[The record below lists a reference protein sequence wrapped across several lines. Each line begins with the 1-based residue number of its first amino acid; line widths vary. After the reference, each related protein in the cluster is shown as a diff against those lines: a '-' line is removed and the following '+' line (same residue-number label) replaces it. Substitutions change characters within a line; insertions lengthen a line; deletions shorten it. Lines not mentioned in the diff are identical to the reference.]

1 MAARKEVLHAVPTSR
16 FRQWLPLK
24 NRGLSPLWENGTLM
38 VDDDFHP
45 AGGRDGH
52 EHERIATHG

>member
-1 MAARKEVLHAVPTSR
+1 MPRLLTRRTLPAVSTSR

-38 VDDDFHP
+38 VDDFDP

-52 EHERIATHG
+52 ERIATHG